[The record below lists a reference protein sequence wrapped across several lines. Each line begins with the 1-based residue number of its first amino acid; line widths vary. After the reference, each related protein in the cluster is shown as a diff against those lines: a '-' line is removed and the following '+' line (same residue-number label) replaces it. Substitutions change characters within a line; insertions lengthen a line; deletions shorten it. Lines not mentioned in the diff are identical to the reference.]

1 MKERFYTNEREEHG
15 RLQDILA
22 MRYPAVSVGTLRRLM
37 NSGRVLVNGYRG
49 TRNQKLKLGDVIEI
63 EFDEELVRETKP
75 KPAEIEV
82 LYEDARCLV
91 INKPAGIAVVPE
103 RDAREYPMMSG
114 LMHYLQHD
122 SPHATGKPVR
132 TMIVHRLDK
141 DTTGA
146 LLIAKGVD
154 AMRFYTQQ
162 FSERS
167 VEKEYLAVVRGNPP
181 DELQVNDPL
190 TGKGV
195 RRGRVVVNRHT
206 GRQAETLIRVEE
218 AFRGFALVRAFPKT
232 GRRHQVRVH
241 LRSAGFP
248 IIGDPLYSG
257 TRHHPDFIYLSE
269 LKRKYVPKRNVP
281 EKPLIEHQALHAHR
295 LHFDTISD
303 SGETHRV
310 TVEAPLP
317 DDIVRLLKTLRKYR
331 SAGKGTPLG
340 IAQD

>member
-1 MKERFYTNEREEHG
+1 
-15 RLQDILA
+15 
-22 MRYPAVSVGTLRRLM
+22 M
-37 NSGRVLVNGYRG
+37 NSGRVLINGYRG
-49 TRNQKLKLGDVIEI
+49 TRNQKLKLGDVVEI
-63 EFDEELVRETKP
+63 GFDEELVRETEP

-82 LYEDARCLV
+82 LYENTRCLV

-114 LMHYLQHD
+114 LMHYLQHE
-122 SPHATGKPVR
+122 SPHATGKPLR

-154 AMRFYTQQ
+154 AMRFYTRQ

-181 DELQVNDPL
+181 DEMQVNDPL

-195 RRGRVVVNRHT
+195 RRGRVVVNHHT
-206 GRQAETLIRVEE
+206 GRQAETLIKTEE
-218 AFRGFALVRAFPKT
+218 VFRGFALVRAFPKT

-241 LRSAGFP
+241 LRSAGYP
-248 IIGDPLYSG
+248 IVGDPLYSG
-257 TRHHPDFIYLSE
+257 TRHHPDLVYLSE
-269 LKRKYVPKRNVP
+269 LKRDYISKRNVQ
-281 EKPLIEHQALHAHR
+281 EKPLIERQALHAHR
-295 LHFDTISD
+295 LSFDTIAD
-303 SGETHRV
+303 SGEIQRV

-317 DDIVRLLKTLRKYR
+317 DNIVRLLKILRKYR
-331 SAGKGTPLG
+331 SAGRETPLG